1 MKNSAA
7 KIPTVDLYGVR
18 FSNLAKSAVIE
29 YILDFVRGNTKGFVV
44 TPNVDQIVKLR
55 RNAQFRNA
63 YDEAA
68 MVLADGM
75 PPVLISKIAGKPIIE
90 KLSGSDLFLDLIK
103 TAQENDLSVFLLG
116 AAEEINLLG
125 EKKLRQEYPQL
136 SIAGRYAPPVGFEND
151 AAENEKIIRL
161 INRAAPAFL
170 FLFLGS
176 PKQEIWI
183 RQNIEKLRIKMA
195 FCLGATLDFYAGKI
209 RRAPLW
215 MQNAGLEW
223 IWRMFGE
230 PRRLGKRYLIDD
242 MFPFARIAAAE
253 IWKSKGARKPRPEI
267 DKKP

>member
-90 KLSGSDLFLDLIK
+90 KLSGSDLF
-103 TAQENDLSVFLLG
+103 
-116 AAEEINLLG
+116 
-125 EKKLRQEYPQL
+125 
-136 SIAGRYAPPVGFEND
+136 
-151 AAENEKIIRL
+151 
-161 INRAAPAFL
+161 
-170 FLFLGS
+170 
-176 PKQEIWI
+176 WI
-183 RQNIEKLRIKMA
+183 
-195 FCLGATLDFYAGKI
+195 
-209 RRAPLW
+209 
-215 MQNAGLEW
+215 
-223 IWRMFGE
+223 
-230 PRRLGKRYLIDD
+230 
-242 MFPFARIAAAE
+242 
-253 IWKSKGARKPRPEI
+253 
-267 DKKP
+267 